1 MFYTVLMERRSK
13 PVSTLSLKLGSW
25 LEANA
30 TGWGVIAIPVLGLM
44 LLGAALLGLV

>member
-13 PVSTLSLKLGSW
+13 PVCTLSLKLGNW

>member
-1 MFYTVLMERRSK
+1 MERRSK
-13 PVSTLSLKLGSW
+13 PASTLSLKLGNW

-44 LLGAALLGLV
+44 LMGAALLGLV

>member
-25 LEANA
+25 LEAHA

>member
-1 MFYTVLMERRSK
+1 MERRSK
-13 PVSTLSLKLGSW
+13 PVSTFSLKLGSW

-44 LLGAALLGLV
+44 LMGAAVLGLV